1 MNRNV
6 MTLAALALSVVATVA
21 FAENVPT
28 TSSMIR
34 LVGRAETV
42 VTEPQ
47 VRLSDVAQID
57 SPNLQD
63 DEAILQLRKV
73 QIATSPKAGETLVMD
88 GSQVLEKLRDQGVRL
103 SSIRYSLPR
112 QITITRAFREVK
124 LDELERA
131 LGSFI
136 SKTDRQ
142 IDVRQLVLDK
152 PVRIPTDSFGLE
164 VVSLQ
169 TTQPGHF
176 GVDFKSVAG
185 SDEVRF
191 QLRAIADEYRT
202 MPVAARPLQRGDI
215 VTAGDVRLEKI
226 NGTSI
231 GRDGVENLGDLVGKS
246 LTKDVGQG
254 EMFKTSAVVIPAVVT
269 SGSRVTILFRLNRLE
284 ATATGT
290 ALENGG
296 YNQEIKVR
304 NDGSKKVIV
313 AKVVEPG
320 LVSVGGR

>member
-131 LGSFI
+131 LSSFI

-152 PVRIPTDSFGLE
+152 PMRIPTDSFGLE

-202 MPVAARPLQRGDI
+202 MPVAARPLKRGDI

>member
-6 MTLAALALSVVATVA
+6 MTLAALAFSVVATVA

-202 MPVAARPLQRGDI
+202 MPVAARPLKRGDI

>member
-1 MNRNV
+1 
-6 MTLAALALSVVATVA
+6 
-21 FAENVPT
+21 
-28 TSSMIR
+28 
-34 LVGRAETV
+34 
-42 VTEPQ
+42 
-47 VRLSDVAQID
+47 
-57 SPNLQD
+57 
-63 DEAILQLRKV
+63 
-73 QIATSPKAGETLVMD
+73 
-88 GSQVLEKLRDQGVRL
+88 
-103 SSIRYSLPR
+103 
-112 QITITRAFREVK
+112 VK

-131 LGSFI
+131 LSSFI

-202 MPVAARPLQRGDI
+202 MPVAARPLKRGDI

>member
-1 MNRNV
+1 

-131 LGSFI
+131 LSSFI

-152 PVRIPTDSFGLE
+152 PMRIPTDSFGLE

-202 MPVAARPLQRGDI
+202 MPVAARPLKRGDI

>member
-1 MNRNV
+1 

-131 LGSFI
+131 LSSFI

-202 MPVAARPLQRGDI
+202 MPVAARPLKRGDI

>member
-202 MPVAARPLQRGDI
+202 MPVAARPLKRGDI

>member
-1 MNRNV
+1 MKRNV
-6 MTLAALALSVVATVA
+6 IALVVLALSVVATVA
-21 FAENVPT
+21 FAENLPT

-47 VRLSDVAQID
+47 IRLSDVAQID

-63 DEAILQLRKV
+63 DEAILQLRKI
-73 QIATSPKAGETLVMD
+73 QIGSSPRAGETLVMD

-103 SSIRYSLPR
+103 ASIRYSLPR

-131 LGSFI
+131 LSSFI
-136 SKTDRQ
+136 SKSDRQ
-142 IDVRQLVLDK
+142 IDVKQLVLDK

-169 TTQPGHF
+169 TTQPGHL

-215 VTAGDVRLEKI
+215 VTAGDVRLERI
-226 NGTSI
+226 NGTSV
-231 GRDGVENLGDLVGKS
+231 GREAVENLGDLVGKS

-254 EMFKTSAVVIPAVVT
+254 EMFKTSAVVIPAVIT

-290 ALENGG
+290 AMENGG
-296 YNQEIKVR
+296 YNQEIRVR
-304 NDGSKKVIV
+304 NDSSKKVIL